1 MSVSDKVTP
10 WLTTEFKKL
19 ARSRDKLKIAAVK
32 NKSSILM
39 SSYRHLRN
47 RVNNLNKQLKRD
59 YFSNK
64 IASYRG
70 SLKDSWRTINQLL
83 NKRSKTTNIDSV
95 KVDDHEINEPA
106 EVSRAMNDY
115 FCSVGKKLRD
125 NIPPQP
131 NPLLSN
137 KYTINENTTNFEF
150 NAIDATNAERAFAK
164 MKKSFG
170 FGSDGIASHFI
181 NVAFPIISQSLCS
194 IFNFLL
200 IPENF
205 LIVRKLHALRLF
217 SRVESVTIGLITDP
231 SPFFLL
237 YPGCLKN

>member
-1 MSVSDKVTP
+1 
-10 WLTTEFKKL
+10 
-19 ARSRDKLKIAAVK
+19 
-32 NKSSILM
+32 M

-70 SLKDSWRTINQLL
+70 SLKDSWRSINQLL

-95 KVDDHEINEPA
+95 KVDDHEINKPA

-164 MKKSFG
+164 MKKSLG

-181 NVAFPIISQSLCS
+181 NVAFPTISQSLCS
-194 IFNFLL
+194 IINFLL

-231 SPFFLL
+231 SPFFPL